1 MSAIEISPSEGVSC
15 RDACPRVYL
24 VYKVAVK
31 PPDFMSF
38 RVIREL
44 IEVVGRVVVVI
55 TCHHAVRVCRLRRRF
70 RCGDVR
76 CFE

>member
-1 MSAIEISPSEGVSC
+1 M
-15 RDACPRVYL
+15 YL

-44 IEVVGRVVVVI
+44 IEVVGRGVVVVV
-55 TCHHAVRVCRLRRRF
+55 TCHHAVRVCRLRRQMR
-70 RCGDVR
+70 
-76 CFE
+76 